1 MHIKND
7 SSVRE
12 HVLRE
17 PSQSSSASPTHSDI
31 DYFVHERALCE
42 STHIGKGTRVWAFAH
57 VLPEAQIGQD
67 CNVCD
72 NVFIENDV
80 RVGNRVTI
88 KCGVQLW
95 DGVTLEDD
103 VFIGPNATF
112 TNDLFPRSK
121 KFPEKFA
128 RTIIRRGASIGAN
141 ATILPGITI
150 EQGAMIGAGA
160 VVTRSV
166 PPNAIVVGNPAK
178 IVGYV
183 DAKPVSVPEAG
194 PARAGGLGLN
204 ISGTNVRGVTLHK
217 MKEAAD
223 IRGSLS
229 VGEFEQ
235 DIPFSPARYFLVY
248 GVPTAETRGEH
259 AHYECHQFLL
269 AIKGS
274 VHVVAF
280 DGSKREE
287 FVLDSATTGLYLPP
301 MTWGIQYKYSSDAVL
316 LVFASHHYD
325 NADYIRSYDDYVALI
340 SQRHE

>member
-1 MHIKND
+1 MHT
-7 SSVRE
+7 
-12 HVLRE
+12 
-17 PSQSSSASPTHSDI
+17 AA

-42 STHIGKGTRVWAFAH
+42 SPHIGKGTRVWAFAH
-57 VLPEAQIGQD
+57 VLPQARVGED
-67 CNVCD
+67 CNLCD

-80 RVGNRVTI
+80 LIGDRVTI

-95 DGVTLEDD
+95 DGVTVEDD

-112 TNDLFPRSK
+112 TNDIFPRSK
-121 KFPEKFA
+121 KFPEQFA
-128 RTIIRRGASIGAN
+128 RTVIRRGASIGAN

-183 DAKPVSVPEAG
+183 DAKPVTTA
-194 PARAGGLGLN
+194 PAVSAAPALNVRA
-204 ISGTNVRGVTLHK
+204 TDVRGVTLHK

-229 VGEFEQ
+229 VGEFGP
-235 DIPFSPARYFLVY
+235 DIPFVPARYFLVY

-259 AHYECHQFLL
+259 AHHECHQFLL

-287 FVLDSATTGLYLPP
+287 FVLDSAVTGLYLPP

-325 NADYIRSYDDYVALI
+325 NADYIRSYDAYVELI
-340 SQRHE
+340 AQRHA